1 MLHWE
6 CFSLRGGCLDRA
18 RWKMSNWIKP
28 LRPQVLFALVLLAAI
43 AMFGDLDSN
52 HFHAIIGAIS
62 GAIGTIIALDKGR

>member
-1 MLHWE
+1 
-6 CFSLRGGCLDRA
+6 
-18 RWKMSNWIKP
+18 MSNWIKP

-43 AMFGDLDSN
+43 AMFGELDSN